1 MGNIKAQIPEPSHG
15 TASVWGA
22 GRSRVLGWTQ
32 TGLIGC
38 CWGTREELWKGLSR
52 SCPVS
57 IRHPFHNG
65 IHKYI
70 KGSKSRLSSTAAGT
84 LILSN
89 LTVMVKTFLICNLLV
104 LPKLWPCINEGF
116 EQSSQ
121 TSFNQDKVI
130 VPTAFFFTWLS
141 PFLTFI
147 PINDIPNTIATK
159 FPLPNDIPCQTTAL
173 IGQQALPS
181 TFPFKAAF

>member
-104 LPKLWPCINEGF
+104 LPSFWPCINEGF
-116 EQSSQ
+116 EQGSQ

-130 VPTAFFFTWLS
+130 VPTAFFFYLALS
-141 PFLTFI
+141 LPDIYTHKWHSKYYCHQVSIAKWHSMPDNCINRTTSPSLYL
-147 PINDIPNTIATK
+147 PI
-159 FPLPNDIPCQTTAL
+159 
-173 IGQQALPS
+173 
-181 TFPFKAAF
+181 